1 MFKRIL
7 IANRG
12 EIALRIIRACRELGI
27 ETVAVYSEADKENGY
42 LELADRTF
50 CIGPAKAKESYLKID
65 RIISA
70 AELGD
75 VDAIHPG
82 YGFLAENSH
91 FADVCRSCGYEFI
104 GPTSEAMELLGDKNS
119 ARSIA
124 KKGGVP
130 TVPGSDGLIDSP
142 KQALSIANEIGYPVL
157 VKASAGGGGRGM
169 RIALNA
175 EQLKTAME
183 QASQEAQISFGNG
196 DIYLEKLIENP
207 RHVEAQ
213 IVADSFGNVCHLWE
227 RDCSI
232 QRRHQKLIEE
242 SPAPCLSS
250 QTRKSLCE
258 AAVRLVKESG
268 YTNAGTVEFV
278 VDKNENYYFIEMNAR
293 IQVEHPVT
301 EFVTGIDLIKTQI
314 RIAAGE
320 KLPFSQKEIVHRG
333 CAIECRI
340 NAEDSAHHFR
350 PSPGKISLLI
360 PPGGFGVRFDSHVYT
375 NFVVSPNYDSMIGK
389 LIVCQRD
396 RQEAIAS
403 MVRCLKEF
411 RIEGIKTA
419 IPVQLK
425 ILEHPDFIQG
435 NIDTGF
441 IEKNFSL

>member
-169 RIALNA
+169 RIALDA

-242 SPAPCLSS
+242 SPAPFLSS
-250 QTRKSLCE
+250 KTRKALCE

-314 RIAAGE
+314 RVAAGE
-320 KLPFSQKEIVHRG
+320 QLPFSQKDIVHRG

-340 NAEDSAHHFR
+340 NAEDPAHHFR

-403 MVRCLKEF
+403 MVRCLREF

-419 IPVQLK
+419 IPMQLK